1 MTLNDLERQ
10 NRGFMDFFWQFRAA
24 TQVCIIHKMAPL
36 NYRYAIQI
44 ENLLPIQWGNE
55 SPSLLDS

>member
-10 NRGFMDFFWQFRAA
+10 NKRFYRLFGDLGLR
-24 TQVCIIHKMAPL
+24 QVYIIHRVAPQ

-44 ENLLPIQWGNE
+44 ENLVFVY
-55 SPSLLDS
+55 

>member
-10 NRGFMDFFWQFRAA
+10 NRGFYGFWAILGCD
-24 TQVCIIHKMAPL
+24 TSYIIHKVAPW

-44 ENLLPIQWGNE
+44 ENLVCVY
-55 SPSLLDS
+55 

>member
-10 NRGFMDFFWQFRAA
+10 NKGFYEFLWQFRTA
-24 TQVCIIHKMAPL
+24 TQVYIIYKVAPR

-44 ENLLPIQWGNE
+44 
-55 SPSLLDS
+55 